1 MNILVCV
8 KQVADMDALTVS
20 ETAGGRATMDE
31 PTSFHMNRY
40 DEYALEA
47 ALQIQEGFALTQPV
61 RIDALT
67 AGPDRCFD
75 VIKRAVGMGAQAGIH
90 LRPRVD
96 ADPDPAAV
104 AAGIARYA
112 QSTHYELILT
122 GSMSEDGMHGQV
134 GPRLAAHLNWPCATT
149 VVSLQ
154 LDPARCAVTIE
165 KEIEKGARL
174 QLKLR
179 LPAVLSLQS
188 GINQP
193 RYPSLSNLLRANR
206 QPVHSLP
213 LEGDQ
218 PGAPVPRSMGMV
230 MPRRSR
236 SGRMLEGTPEEKAAA
251 LATILRERAFLS

>member
-8 KQVADMDALTVS
+8 KQVPDMDALTVS
-20 ETAGGRATMDE
+20 EIAGGRVTMDE
-31 PTSFHMNRY
+31 PAGFHMNRY

-47 ALQIQEGFALTQPV
+47 ALQIQEVFSPMRPV

-67 AGPDRCFD
+67 AGPDRSLD
-75 VIKRAVGMGAQAGIH
+75 VIKRAVGMGIQVGIH
-90 LRPRVD
+90 LRSRVD
-96 ADPDPAAV
+96 ADSDPATV

-112 QSTHYELILT
+112 QSRAYDLILT
-122 GSMSEDGMHGQV
+122 GSMSEDGMHAQV

-149 VVSLQ
+149 VVRLR
-154 LDPARCAVTIE
+154 LDPADGTVRIE

-188 GINQP
+188 GINRP

-206 QPVHSLP
+206 QPVHNLP

-218 PGAPVPRSMGMV
+218 PGGPAPRSMGMF

-236 SGRMLEGTPEEKAAA
+236 SGRMLDGTPEEKAAA
-251 LATILRERAFLS
+251 LATILHEKAFLS